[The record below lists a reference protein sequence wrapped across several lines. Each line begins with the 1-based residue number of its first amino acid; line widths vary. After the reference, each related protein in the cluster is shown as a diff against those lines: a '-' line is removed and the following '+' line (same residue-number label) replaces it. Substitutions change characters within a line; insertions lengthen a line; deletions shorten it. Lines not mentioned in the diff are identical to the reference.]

1 MKKEKLKKIEE
12 VKSQIKCIKETIWRL
27 EESRDFKSVY
37 EDFFNEILTDDFTMD
52 GQSDGR
58 NIQFKMY
65 DKSVDRHREVFSI
78 YFPWSLDVE
87 SNEFELSYYTSSC
100 RNTFE
105 FQRLVMLGK
114 VAEFISDDINK
125 GKLMELYRVTKSLH
139 KDEIQ
144 ILNRERWIL
153 EKTIN
158 DLYIEIREI
167 DKQIKLDELSKDGIT
182 YANPTTIYVRPNQS
196 LRNIK
201 SIKLVKYTTSSKKT
215 ATFEFKD
222 RNNDVI
228 IRDKV
233 KVKNIIEQI

>member
-1 MKKEKLKKIEE
+1 MKEEKLKKIEE

-37 EDFFNEILTDDFTMD
+37 EEFFNEILTDDFTMD

-65 DKSVDRHREVFSI
+65 DKSVNRHREVFSI
-78 YFPWSLDVE
+78 YFPWSLDDE
-87 SNEFELSYYTSSC
+87 NNEFELSYYTSSC
-100 RNTFE
+100 RNIFE

-114 VAEFISDDINK
+114 VAEFISDGINK
-125 GKLMELYRVTKSLH
+125 EKLMGLYRVTKSLH

-144 ILNRERWIL
+144 ILNKERWML

-158 DLYIEIREI
+158 DLYTEIREI
-167 DKQIKLDELSKDGIT
+167 DEQIKLDELSKDGIT
-182 YANPTTIYVRPNQS
+182 YTNPKTIDVRPKHV
-196 LRNIK
+196 LYDVI
-201 SIKLVKYTTSSKKT
+201 SIRLVNYTTPTKKT

-222 RNNDVI
+222 LHDNI
-228 IRDKV
+228 ITRDKV